1 MKQNISSQSI
11 IKQKISEYINAKSG
25 MFKDE
30 TNIESLKENIYCNYL
45 IFENLNKNKIKHALI
60 YIGDITNV
68 NYEEIFENI
77 FMEKKDVITS
87 KNTKKLDIIKIKG
100 SYIKLKALIKEF
112 DKNLSNITRLK
123 EKDLRPIFEE
133 LEKSIKDL
141 YTSQKCILFKNI
153 YNNIKFDAFIFYQD
167 SIKSIYK
174 DINNSPAMNKL
185 NNHFNLKFDILS
197 EKDMFKLIDKARDC
211 PEKYGK
217 KIIFLVNEINY
228 YLREIRSKSSYFP
241 QIISNIFYKIV
252 ELNKSVDKKIKK
264 ANRTDRNVI
273 EVQNNVKD
281 KDKSKKNSNEPNK
294 KESKIYKIGFEFPP
308 NFFNNLPFK
317 ECINKLFDK
326 DHKKTKKLFIKDCI
340 LSRKNLCEKIIFDL
354 NKLFKP
360 KNSNYSFIEILKKTE
375 FDLLE
380 DKRKVMLSFY
390 SKALD
395 LFGEINETIE
405 IEKKKEIINNLT
417 SKLYSLN
424 DNILSFN
431 IYSVI
436 FNKIE
441 EIIVKQT
448 IEYFMN
454 EMNQFKTNPNEI
466 AKK

>member
-1 MKQNISSQSI
+1 MNTIKKSCLINSEKYKEICNEYKCANDTEKILCIITKGNYEKLNDIILFIKDLMKQNISSQSI
-11 IKQKISEYINAKSG
+11 IKQKISEYINAKSD

-30 TNIESLKENIYCNYL
+30 TNIESLKENIYYNYL

-60 YIGDITNV
+60 YIGEITNV

-77 FMEKKDVITS
+77 FMGKKDVITS

-141 YTSQKCILFKNI
+141 YTSQECTLFKNI
-153 YNNIKFDAFIFYQD
+153 YNNIKFDAFIFYKD

-174 DINNSPAMNKL
+174 DINDSPAMNKL

-264 ANRTDRNVI
+264 ANKQI
-273 EVQNNVKD
+273 E
-281 KDKSKKNSNEPNK
+281 
-294 KESKIYKIGFEFPP
+294 
-308 NFFNNLPFK
+308 
-317 ECINKLFDK
+317 
-326 DHKKTKKLFIKDCI
+326 
-340 LSRKNLCEKIIFDL
+340 
-354 NKLFKP
+354 
-360 KNSNYSFIEILKKTE
+360 
-375 FDLLE
+375 
-380 DKRKVMLSFY
+380 M
-390 SKALD
+390 
-395 LFGEINETIE
+395 
-405 IEKKKEIINNLT
+405 
-417 SKLYSLN
+417 
-424 DNILSFN
+424 
-431 IYSVI
+431 
-436 FNKIE
+436 
-441 EIIVKQT
+441 
-448 IEYFMN
+448 
-454 EMNQFKTNPNEI
+454 
-466 AKK
+466 